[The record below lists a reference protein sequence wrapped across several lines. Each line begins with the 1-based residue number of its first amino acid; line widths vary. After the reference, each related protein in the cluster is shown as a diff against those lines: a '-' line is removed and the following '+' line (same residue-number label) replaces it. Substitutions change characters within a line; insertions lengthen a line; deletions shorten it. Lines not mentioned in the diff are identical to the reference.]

1 MDTHPSA
8 TQTDDGGAS
17 PDGASAV
24 RHRQILFELAGQAT
38 DRTEEALAT
47 AMDDA
52 VAEMAEYLEA
62 CEARSLARALREAA
76 RMVSDRTES
85 PELRELAAREAE
97 DAELAEREA
106 AERAEA
112 LAADATPHIE
122 HWRRLA
128 LIQESIEKIHRGRG

>member
-1 MDTHPSA
+1 M
-8 TQTDDGGAS
+8 
-17 PDGASAV
+17 
-24 RHRQILFELAGQAT
+24 FELAGQPT

-47 AMDDA
+47 AMEEA
-52 VAEMAEYLEA
+52 ATEMAEYLEA
-62 CEARSLARALREAA
+62 CEARSLARARREAA
-76 RMVSDRTES
+76 RMVSDRTEN
-85 PELRELAAREAE
+85 PELREMAAREAE

-122 HWRRLA
+122 HWRRLT